1 MTCMS
6 GQPARVDRRSTRW
19 SFEAVYILR
28 NPRHT
33 RTPSRHRAAPA
44 RARRASPS
52 RVTDSGEC
60 TRLRNL
66 DHTFPVF
73 SCFLGGLAHAA
84 PFRKGL
90 IVLFR
95 LRLLSFMISCTTKC
109 TRTVA
114 HSLGAKVAEQAVGPH
129 LHCPPARPQEIA
141 PCPVRLRHPPVR
153 ECDSGG
159 VEQAVRVPHASRG

>member
-109 TRTVA
+109 S
-114 HSLGAKVAEQAVGPH
+114 SLGLAPAVGCLGSTWQRCGVAVFRPH
-129 LHCPPARPQEIA
+129 PCLPSHRLPVAQPPP
-141 PCPVRLRHPPVR
+141 
-153 ECDSGG
+153 SGG
-159 VEQAVRVPHASRG
+159 SFL